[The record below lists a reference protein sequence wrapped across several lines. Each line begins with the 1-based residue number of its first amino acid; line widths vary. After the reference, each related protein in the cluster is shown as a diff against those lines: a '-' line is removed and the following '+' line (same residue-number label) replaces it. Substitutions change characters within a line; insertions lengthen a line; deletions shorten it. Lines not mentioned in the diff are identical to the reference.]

1 MGEAFLELRHL
12 RYFLI
17 AAQEENFHRA
27 ATLLFVT
34 PSSLS
39 RRIKDLETELG
50 VSLFQRHQRRVYLTS
65 AGRAYLNEISRL
77 FDGLDSANIRVRRV
91 AEGEI
96 GALNLAL
103 NDTVMRH
110 EVVTYAL
117 NRFNSGYPDVELRL
131 EPLTGPSLS
140 EALVKRSA
148 DAAFLYSRPRDDPR
162 FEFIPVA
169 TDTVL
174 LALPRSHRL
183 AKKPKLFLRDL
194 REEAFLWIPRE
205 GVPLLYDSL
214 LAACSQ
220 GGLTP
225 RITQK
230 LMNESARVQLVAAG
244 MGVTFVFSSFT
255 SYAHKKVV
263 LRPVEDLPL
272 TITLELAWLRGNRS
286 VTLDHFIRTIE
297 AEIKKVPKHAAR

>member
-1 MGEAFLELRHL
+1 LELRHL
-12 RYFLI
+12 RYFMI

-27 ATLLFVT
+27 ARLLFVT

-39 RRIKDLETELG
+39 RRINDLETELG
-50 VSLFQRHQRRVYLTS
+50 VSLFQRHQRRVYLTA
-65 AGRAYLNEISRL
+65 AGRAYLQEVSRL
-77 FDGLDSANIRVRRV
+77 FDGLDSANMRVRRV
-91 AEGEI
+91 ADGEI
-96 GALNLAL
+96 GALKLAL

-117 NRFNSGYPDVELRL
+117 NRFSSGYPDVELRL

-140 EALVKRSA
+140 EALVKGSA
-148 DAAFLYSRPRDDPR
+148 DAAFLYSRPRDDPQ
-162 FEFIPVA
+162 FEFIAVA

-174 LALPRSHRL
+174 IALPRSHRL
-183 AKKPKLFLRDL
+183 AKKPKLYLSDL
-194 REEAFLWIPRE
+194 QDEAFLWIPRE
-205 GVPLLYDSL
+205 GVALMYDGL
-214 LAACSQ
+214 VAACRA

-225 RITQK
+225 RITQR

-244 MGVTFVFSSFT
+244 MGITFVFSSFT

-263 LRPVEDLPL
+263 LRPVHDLPM

-286 VTLDHFIRTIE
+286 VTLDHFIRTLE
-297 AEIKKVPKHAAR
+297 AEIKQIPKRGTR